1 MDIQTFNQQLVDT
14 SNELVNFN
22 KYSDNIINTIFIKNG
37 VFKELHELSEKKGHV
52 IPLSLLEKYCN
63 LKITSS
69 TSLKT
74 IGLENKKDYKK
85 NKDTYYLTFNA
96 FEKSIKNY
104 SKEYQEYIQKIGE
117 HYGNYCHLFYQK
129 EDLKDDSSSK
139 SENSESETNS
149 SDSESE
155 SESSDESE
163 NESEDSEE
171 EIIISCPDN
180 IRIYNKE
187 LIEGKK
193 NPSIVEYVKALNEK
207 FYKIDIS
214 FIDDFLKLVG
224 TNECIIPHMML
235 EKYGV
240 LKIKN
245 SSDVKRKLDNFYL
258 IENIDYKINGRNIAP
273 IKKKTGT
280 IPKNYLL
287 SSYAFKLCLMRSQNT
302 RKYANYFLLL
312 EECVKYFNDFH
323 LERNLMYRVCLKR
336 LVKQKDKTIQRKECK
351 IDELNETVKRIEK
364 MNERMEKSNLDMKNT
379 NERMEKSNLE
389 MKKTVE
395 DTNSQLLEISKDLKT
410 VISKVSEFNVSSRKQ
425 KALSEVIGI
434 CKEPNF
440 NNGYESYHI
449 VRCQN
454 KNYDRLIKDKKD
466 KYNAQE
472 LFRIDTNNSALC
484 WHSMK
489 QYFESNKRF
498 ITDAY
503 SFKYRG
509 LMDEDRLQEMLN
521 DSVKTIKSRVSGR

>member
-1 MDIQTFNQQLVDT
+1 MNVQSFNQKLVDT
-14 SNELVNFN
+14 SNELINFN
-22 KYSDNIINTIFIKNG
+22 KYSDNIINTVFIKNDI
-37 VFKELHELSEKKGHV
+37 FKDLNDNSEKKGHV
-52 IPLSLLEKYCN
+52 IPLSLLEKYCD

-240 LKIKN
+240 LKIKGEKQE
-245 SSDVKRKLDNFYL
+245 DTTTVKRLLEKQLKLPENLYL
-258 IENIDYKINGRNIAP
+258 NDKVVVQVPSGKKYKNE
-273 IKKKTGT
+273 
-280 IPKNYLL
+280 YLL
-287 SSYAFKLCLMRSQNT
+287 SPYAFKLCLMRSQNT

-351 IDELNETVKRIEK
+351 IDELKEMMV
-364 MNERMEKSNLDMKNT
+364 RMDKK
-379 NERMEKSNLE
+379 LE
-389 MKKTVE
+389 Y
-395 DTNSQLLEISKDLKT
+395 TNSQLLEISKDLKT

-434 CKEPNF
+434 CKEPTLD
-440 NNGYESYHI
+440 NGYESYHI

-454 KNYDRLIKDKKD
+454 KNYDKLIKDKKD
-466 KYNAQE
+466 KYNAKE

-503 SFKYRG
+503 SFKYKG

-521 DSVKTIKSRVSGR
+521 DSVKNIKSRVSGR

>member
-1 MDIQTFNQQLVDT
+1 MIKNNYLNTNINSIITMNVQTFNQKLVDT
-14 SNELVNFN
+14 SNELINFN
-22 KYSDNIINTIFIKNG
+22 KYSKDIIQNVFIKNDI
-37 VFKELHELSEKKGHV
+37 FKDLNDNSEKKGQV

-74 IGLENKKDYKK
+74 IGLVNKKDYQK

-104 SKEYQEYIQKIGE
+104 SNDYQEYIQKIGE
-117 HYGNYCHLFYQK
+117 HYANYCQLFYQK
-129 EDLKDDSSSK
+129 DD
-139 SENSESETNS
+139 SESEDES
-149 SDSESE
+149 SDDSESESSNESENETSDESESE
-155 SESSDESE
+155 SESE
-163 NESEDSEE
+163 SEE

-187 LIEGKK
+187 LITEKK
-193 NPSIVEYVKALNEK
+193 NPSIIEYVKALNEK

-240 LKIKN
+240 LTIK
-245 SSDVKRKLDNFYL
+245 D
-258 IENIDYKINGRNIAP
+258 
-273 IKKKTGT
+273 KKTNKEKTTRVYELLEKQLKLSDNLYLVTNVCHQLPSGKKY
-280 IPKNYLL
+280 KNEYLL
-287 SSYAFKLCLMRSQNT
+287 SPYAFKLCLMRSQNT

-312 EECVKYFNDFH
+312 EDCVKYFNDFH
-323 LERNLMYRVCLKR
+323 MERNLMYRVSLKR

-351 IDELNETVKRIEK
+351 IDELKEMMV
-364 MNERMEKSNLDMKNT
+364 
-379 NERMEKSNLE
+379 RMEKSNLE

-434 CKEPNF
+434 CKEPTLD
-440 NNGYESYHI
+440 NGYESYHI

-454 KNYDRLIKDKKD
+454 KNYDKLIKDKKD
-466 KYNAQE
+466 KYNAKE

-489 QYFESNKRF
+489 QYFETNRRF
-498 ITDAY
+498 ITDAF
-503 SFKYRG
+503 SFKYKG
-509 LMDEDRLQEMLN
+509 KMNEDNLQDLLN
-521 DSVKTIKSRVSGR
+521 DSVKNIKSRVSGR

>member
-1 MDIQTFNQQLVDT
+1 MTVQTFNFDLVNK
-14 SNELVNFN
+14 SNTLINFN

-37 VFKELHELSEKKGHV
+37 IFKELNELSGKKGLV

-96 FEKSIKNY
+96 FEKSIKEH
-104 SKEYQEYIQKIGE
+104 SKDYQECIQKIGE
-117 HYGNYCHLFYQK
+117 HYGNYCQLFFQK
-129 EDLKDDSSSK
+129 DE
-139 SENSESETNS
+139 SESET
-149 SDSESE
+149 SEDETSE
-155 SESSDESE
+155 DESSDESE
-163 NESEDSEE
+163 SETFENESSDISESESEE

-187 LIEGKK
+187 LIEEKK
-193 NPSIVEYVKALNEK
+193 NPSIIEYVKALNEK

-240 LKIKN
+240 LKITRSNQEHTNEINTLLEKQLKL
-245 SSDVKRKLDNFYL
+245 SDNLYLKRKITLQL
-258 IENIDYKINGRNIAP
+258 PSGKKYKNE
-273 IKKKTGT
+273 
-280 IPKNYLL
+280 YLL
-287 SSYAFKLCLMRSQNT
+287 SPYAFKLCLMRSQNT

-312 EECVKYFNDFH
+312 EDCVKYFNDFH
-323 LERNLMYRVCLKR
+323 LERNLMYRVSLKR
-336 LVKQKDKTIQRKECK
+336 LVKQKDKTIKQKECK
-351 IDELNETVKRIEK
+351 IDELKEMMV
-364 MNERMEKSNLDMKNT
+364 RMDKK
-379 NERMEKSNLE
+379 LE
-389 MKKTVE
+389 Y
-395 DTNSQLLEISKDLKT
+395 TNSQLLEISKDLKT

-434 CKEPNF
+434 CKEPNLD
-440 NNGYESYHI
+440 NGYESYHI

-454 KNYDRLIKDKKD
+454 KNYDKLIKDKKD
-466 KYNAQE
+466 KYNAKE

-489 QYFESNKRF
+489 QYFETNKRF
-498 ITDAY
+498 ITDTY
-503 SFKYRG
+503 SFKYKG
-509 LMDEDRLQEMLN
+509 KMDEDNLQDLLN
-521 DSVKTIKSRVSGR
+521 DSVKNIKSRVSGR

>member
-1 MDIQTFNQQLVDT
+1 MTVQTFNFDLVNK
-14 SNELVNFN
+14 SNTLINFN

-37 VFKELHELSEKKGHV
+37 IFKELNELSGKKGLV

-96 FEKSIKNY
+96 FEKSIKEH
-104 SKEYQEYIQKIGE
+104 SKDYQECIQKIGE
-117 HYGNYCHLFYQK
+117 HYGNYCQLFFQ
-129 EDLKDDSSSK
+129 KDD
-139 SENSESETNS
+139 SESET
-149 SDSESE
+149 SEDETSE
-155 SESSDESE
+155 DESSDESE
-163 NESEDSEE
+163 SETFENESSDISESESEE

-187 LIEGKK
+187 LIEEKK
-193 NPSIVEYVKALNEK
+193 NPSIIEYVKALNEK

-240 LKIKN
+240 LKINTSGKVERLLKQLNLPDNLYVLSNIGQN
-245 SSDVKRKLDNFYL
+245 SSL
-258 IENIDYKINGRNIAP
+258 GRPA
-273 IKKKTGT
+273 
-280 IPKNYLL
+280 KNYLL
-287 SSYAFKLCLMRSQNT
+287 SPYAFKLCLMRSQNT

-312 EECVKYFNDFH
+312 EDCVKYFNDFH
-323 LERNLMYRVCLKR
+323 LERNLMYRVSLKR
-336 LVKQKDKTIQRKECK
+336 LVKQKDKTIKQKECK
-351 IDELNETVKRIEK
+351 IDELKEMMV
-364 MNERMEKSNLDMKNT
+364 RMDKK
-379 NERMEKSNLE
+379 LE
-389 MKKTVE
+389 Y
-395 DTNSQLLEISKDLKT
+395 TNSQLLEISKDLKT

-434 CKEPNF
+434 CKEPNLD
-440 NNGYESYHI
+440 NGYESYHI

-454 KNYDRLIKDKKD
+454 KNYDKLIKDKKD
-466 KYNAQE
+466 KYNAKE

-489 QYFESNKRF
+489 QYFETNKRF
-498 ITDAY
+498 ITDTY
-503 SFKYRG
+503 SFKYKG
-509 LMDEDRLQEMLN
+509 KMDEDNLQDLLN
-521 DSVKTIKSRVSGR
+521 DSVKNIKSRVSGR